1 MDLFLSVG
9 LQVAVFLAVGAM
21 ALLVFRQVDAG
32 AALKRRMRERAAGGA
47 ALATGGPAGGL
58 LKDSKPKTPFLSWLH
73 ARSPGAEKSEK
84 RTGLARTL
92 AEAGFEGPAA
102 VPGYF
107 LVRVISAVGLPAI
120 LLLAQ
125 KLSAKPVVG
134 LPLIAGALLLC
145 GLGLV
150 IPAIFVDLKASGRRE
165 RLEHQFPDALDLMV
179 VCVEAGL
186 GVDAAFIRVSQ
197 EIKPSHPEISREFSQ
212 VSQELRAG
220 RSRADALRRM
230 ADRVNVDSLR
240 AFAALMIQTDSLGA
254 SITQTLRSY
263 SGELRERRFLKGEEK
278 AMRIPVLLTIPLV
291 ACILPVIITAL
302 LLPAGLDVVHNL
314 MPAMK
319 RH

>member
-1 MDLFLSVG
+1 MDLFLSLG
-9 LQVAVFLAVGAM
+9 LQVGVFLAVAAM
-21 ALLVFRQVDAG
+21 ALLAFRQVEAG
-32 AALKRRMRERAAGGA
+32 AAMKRRMRERAAGGPA
-47 ALATGGPAGGL
+47 ASTAGPGVGL
-58 LKDSKPKTPFLSWLH
+58 LKDSKAKTPLMSWLQ
-73 ARSPGAEKSEK
+73 ARSAGGDEQK
-84 RTGLARTL
+84 RSRLAKTL
-92 AEAGFEGPAA
+92 AEAGFDSPAA

-107 LVRVISAVGLPAI
+107 LVRVVAAFGLPAA
-120 LLLAQ
+120 LLVSQ
-125 KLSAKPVVG
+125 KLSPHPVVG

-150 IPAIFVDLKASGRRE
+150 IPAIFVDLRAVGRRE
-165 RLEHQFPDALDLMV
+165 RLENQFPDALDLMV

-197 EIKPSHPEISREFSQ
+197 EIAPSHPEISGEFGR

-230 ADRVNVDSLR
+230 AQRVEVDALR

-263 SGELRERRFLKGEEK
+263 SGELREARFLRGEEK
-278 AMRIPVLLTIPLV
+278 AMRIPVLLTLPLV

-314 MPAMK
+314 LPAMK